1 MTILKDVVNYI
12 LNLGGPVFVP
22 LIMLILGLVAGL
34 KFKKSIVAALTLGV
48 AFSGMTLVVNYMME
62 AISPAAKSMSKLF
75 HLSLNAID
83 AGWTGVAAITWSY
96 KSAFLFFPLL
106 LAINFVML
114 TFNWTKTL
122 NVDMWNV
129 WNKIFTYVVV
139 LYFTH
144 NAFFGFLVAGIQI
157 VFELKAGDMWQRHIE
172 DLTGMPG
179 VTVPHFITLFAVILQ
194 PLNKLLDFIPIMNKP
209 FDADALQKRIGVW
222 GDNTVMGA
230 LIGVLLGFG
239 AGYSVSGS
247 LNLAI
252 KAATA
257 MTLFPMI
264 SKLFMTALSPIADA
278 MSGFMQKHFKGR
290 EVYIGL
296 DWPILAG
303 RNELWV
309 TVIILVPIMLV
320 FAMILPHNTVL
331 PFAGIINLSFVNA
344 ALLLTGANLLRMITL
359 GIITT
364 PIFLYGATYFAPII
378 TNLAKSTGTVKV
390 QAGQQLSWSTFEG
403 PDFRLFFA
411 QAFNGQWWAIAL
423 AVLWTLGFIWL
434 YRDQIKIKLPSQRY
448 GALAPVT
455 AAAAPT
461 APASTSSDATD
472 VDLSDLSGLDFSDA
486 KASNESKKAAKDK
499 QNDTA
504 DDVDLND
511 ISGLDFSQT
520 SHDKKRGDKGE

>member
-1 MTILKDVVNYI
+1 MDVLKTVVNYV
-12 LNLGGPVFVP
+12 LDLGAPVFVP
-22 LIMLILGLVAGL
+22 LIMFILATCAGL
-34 KFKKSIVAALTLGV
+34 KLKKSVLAALTLGV
-48 AFSGMTLVVNYMME
+48 AFSGMTLVVNYMMDS
-62 AISPAAKSMSKLF
+62 ISPAAKAMSKIF

-106 LAINFVML
+106 LAINFIML

-144 NAFFGFLVAGIQI
+144 NAFFGFIVAGIQI
-157 VFELKAGDMWQRHIE
+157 VLELKAGDMWQRHIE

-179 VTVPHFITLFAVILQ
+179 VTVPHFVTLFAVILQ

-209 FDADALQKRIGVW
+209 FDSAALQKKIGIF

-230 LIGVLLGFG
+230 IIGVLLGFG
-239 AGYSVSGS
+239 AGYSVSKS

-252 KAATA
+252 QAATA

-264 SKLFMTALSPIADA
+264 SKLFMQALSPIADA
-278 MSGFMQKHFKGR
+278 MSNFMKKHFNGR
-290 EVYIGL
+290 QVFIGV

-309 TVIILVPIMLV
+309 TVIILVPVMLI
-320 FAMILPHNTVL
+320 FAMILPGNTVL
-331 PFAGIINLSFVNA
+331 PFAGIINLSFVVA
-344 ALLLTGANLLRMITL
+344 ALLLTGANLLRMLVL
-359 GIITT
+359 GLITT

-378 TNLAKSTGTVKV
+378 TNLAKTTGTVKV
-390 QAGQQLSWSTFEG
+390 HAGQQLSWSTFEG

-411 QAFNGQWWAIAL
+411 KAFAGEWWAIGL
-423 AVLWTLGFIWL
+423 SVLWLLGFVWL
-434 YRDQIKIKLPSQRY
+434 YIDQNKIKLPSQRY
-448 GALAPVT
+448 ATVKNASVT
-455 AAAAPT
+455 KNSNT
-461 APASTSSDATD
+461 NSSIFSKNTSNT
-472 VDLSDLSGLDFSDA
+472 GLD
-486 KASNESKKAAKDK
+486 
-499 QNDTA
+499 
-504 DDVDLND
+504 DLNGMDFGGASKTTTAVSNDD
-511 ISGLDFSQT
+511 ISLDDLDGMDFGNSN
-520 SHDKKRGDKGE
+520 KKK

>member
-1 MTILKDVVNYI
+1 MDVLKTIVNYV

-22 LIMLILGLVAGL
+22 LIMFIIATIAGL
-34 KFKKSIVAALTLGV
+34 KLKKSVLAALTLGV
-48 AFSGMTLVVNYMME
+48 AFSGMTLVVNYMMDS
-62 AISPAAKSMSKLF
+62 ISPAAKAMSKIF

-106 LAINFVML
+106 LAINFIML
-114 TFNWTKTL
+114 TFKWTKTL

-144 NAFFGFLVAGIQI
+144 NVFYGFIVAGIQI
-157 VFELKAGDMWQRHIE
+157 ILELKAGDMWQRHIE

-179 VTVPHFITLFAVILQ
+179 VTVPHFVTLFAVILQ
-194 PLNKLLDFIPIMNKP
+194 PLNKLLDFIPAMNRP
-209 FDADALQKRIGVW
+209 FDSAALQKKIGVF

-230 LIGVLLGFG
+230 IIGVLLGFG
-239 AGYSVSGS
+239 AGYSVSKS

-252 KAATA
+252 QAATA
-257 MTLFPMI
+257 MTLSPMI
-264 SKLFMTALSPIADA
+264 SKLFMQALSPIADA
-278 MSGFMQKHFKGR
+278 MSDFMKKHFNGR
-290 EVYIGL
+290 EVFIGL

-309 TVIILVPIMLV
+309 TVVILVPVMLV
-320 FAMILPHNTVL
+320 FAMLLPGNTVL
-331 PFAGIINLSFVNA
+331 PFAGIINLSFVVA
-344 ALLLTGANLLRMITL
+344 ALLLTGANLLRMLVL

-411 QAFNGQWWAIAL
+411 KAFTGEWWAIGISI
-423 AVLWTLGFIWL
+423 LWLLGFIWL
-434 YRDQIKIKLPSQRY
+434 YIDQNKIKLPSQRY
-448 GALAPVT
+448 VLAGSVQSSSTT
-455 AAAAPT
+455 ATPSDT
-461 APASTSSDATD
+461 STTSEASLD
-472 VDLSDLSGLDFSDA
+472 DLDDMDFSNTSKSTVSNTDT
-486 KASNESKKAAKDK
+486 KAS
-499 QNDTA
+499 
-504 DDVDLND
+504 LND
-511 ISGLDFSQT
+511 LDGLNFSNT
-520 SHDKKRGDKGE
+520 SKHHNSR

>member
-1 MTILKDVVNYI
+1 MDVLKTVVNYV
-12 LNLGGPVFVP
+12 LDLGAPVFVP
-22 LIMLILGLVAGL
+22 LIMFILATCAGL
-34 KFKKSIVAALTLGV
+34 KLKKSVLAALTLGV
-48 AFSGMTLVVNYMME
+48 AFSGMTLVVNYMMDS
-62 AISPAAKSMSKLF
+62 ISPAAKAMSKIF

-106 LAINFVML
+106 LAINFIML

-144 NAFFGFLVAGIQI
+144 NAFFGFIVAGIQI
-157 VFELKAGDMWQRHIE
+157 VLELKAGDMWQRHIE

-179 VTVPHFITLFAVILQ
+179 VTVPHFVTLFAVILQ

-209 FDADALQKRIGVW
+209 FDSAALQKKIGIF

-230 LIGVLLGFG
+230 IIGVLLGFG
-239 AGYSVSGS
+239 AGYSVSKS

-252 KAATA
+252 QAATA

-264 SKLFMTALSPIADA
+264 SKLFMQALSPIADA
-278 MSGFMQKHFKGR
+278 MSNFMKKHFNGR
-290 EVYIGL
+290 QVFIGV

-309 TVIILVPIMLV
+309 TVIILVPVMLI
-320 FAMILPHNTVL
+320 FAMILPGNTVL
-331 PFAGIINLSFVNA
+331 PFAGIINLSFVVA
-344 ALLLTGANLLRMITL
+344 ALLLTGANLLRMLVL
-359 GIITT
+359 GLITT

-378 TNLAKSTGTVKV
+378 TNLAKTTGTVKV
-390 QAGQQLSWSTFEG
+390 HAGQQLSWSTFEG

-411 QAFNGQWWAIAL
+411 KAFAGEWWAIGL
-423 AVLWTLGFIWL
+423 SVLWLLGFVWL
-434 YRDQIKIKLPSQRY
+434 YIDQNKIKLPSQRY
-448 GALAPVT
+448 ATVKN
-455 AAAAPT
+455 
-461 APASTSSDATD
+461 ASVIKNSNTNSSISSKNTSNT
-472 VDLSDLSGLDFSDA
+472 GLD
-486 KASNESKKAAKDK
+486 
-499 QNDTA
+499 
-504 DDVDLND
+504 DLNGMD
-511 ISGLDFSQT
+511 FGGASKTTTAVSNDDTSLDDLDGMDFGNSN
-520 SHDKKRGDKGE
+520 KKK